1 MKKNGTAKQG
11 AAATGEKPKVEILV
25 EGLTPVEGNV
35 TPLTAQ
41 GQAVGEKIA
50 KVKKSKAEKVVKAS
64 REMTPFGHVFNSG
77 SGDVDMALLN
87 AQKTGGAVDVQVL
100 ANEIFVKRPVFNRLG
115 QNVRDLKTVL
125 AKVKS
130 HLAYLPGAR
139 GIYTLTENGQARLV
153 GETEYT
159 AAHAPKPKIER
170 IKHEALPAEVPA
182 SLASACEAVEAEQ
195 AQKSA

>member
-1 MKKNGTAKQG
+1 MKKNSTEVKAS
-11 AAATGEKPKVEILV
+11 ASEKPKVEILI

-50 KVKKSKAEKVVKAS
+50 KVKKPKVVKAS

-87 AQKTGGAVDVQVL
+87 AQKTGGTVDVQVL
-100 ANEIFVKRPVFNRLG
+100 ANEIFIKRPVFNRLG

-159 AAHAPKPKIER
+159 AAHAPKPKVER
-170 IKHEALPAEVPA
+170 IKHEALPAEMPA